1 MATMHE
7 LFDGRDTDLLGA
19 FLNTVDEYTTL
30 GDAFLAGLAT
40 GRETLIAGVVADLLE
55 TRMTFDEFWH
65 AQPFGWAACDA
76 MALARKVWDH
86 QQAEID
92 ELMLE
97 FCPEQMTAAQV
108 EEYERHQITVTP

>member
-1 MATMHE
+1 
-7 LFDGRDTDLLGA
+7 
-19 FLNTVDEYTTL
+19 
-30 GDAFLAGLAT
+30 
-40 GRETLIAGVVADLLE
+40 
-55 TRMTFDEFWH
+55 
-65 AQPFGWAACDA
+65 